1 MALIRHFDRKHME
14 RNSIHDEISA
24 TYTVFERDGRRFIQI
39 DSYGRDER
47 EIPGKKSQTI
57 QLDRDSAQEL
67 YKILKNEFHFSGS
80 T

>member
-24 TYTVFERDGRRFIQI
+24 SYTVFERDGRRFIQI

-57 QLDRDSAQEL
+57 QLDRDGAQQL
-67 YKILKNEFHFSGS
+67 YRILQNEFHFNG
-80 T
+80 TT